1 MHAPLNPWRVEIR
14 AMVALALPLILANLA
29 QSVIHATDLIFLGRL
44 GPDALAAG
52 SLGINLYVPFLLF
65 GMGLIAAVAPMVA
78 AERGRKAHSVRDI
91 RRTVRQGM
99 WLAVTLCI
107 PSWIILW
114 NAEPILLAMGQDP
127 ELSRQATNFIR
138 ILQWGL
144 LPAFLQLA
152 LRNFVSAIERPGW
165 GTVVLFGAVF
175 INALLGWAL
184 IFGHLGMPKL
194 GLEGAALAS
203 ALANLFLFVG
213 LALVVLR
220 LHPFRRYALFGRF
233 WRADWKRYRELAA
246 LGLPIAITLTFE
258 VTVFAAAVFLMG
270 LIDRASIAAHAIALQ
285 IAAFSFMVPM
295 GIGQAATV
303 RVGLGYGARDR
314 SAIHRS
320 GWLALA
326 MGVGFMACMALTLIL
341 IPQTLV
347 GIFIDVADA
356 KNAEVVGLAVG
367 FLGVAALFQI
377 VDGAQVVG
385 AGVLRGLQDTRWP
398 MIYAAI
404 GYWVIGI
411 GIGVALAFP
420 LGMRGLGVWYGLAA
434 GLAFVAVVL
443 VIRWM
448 QRERLGLLGDSAP
461 GKPMPIA

>member
-1 MHAPLNPWRVEIR
+1 MTVSPPTPWTTESR
-14 AMVALALPLILANLA
+14 AMLALAMPLILANLA

-44 GPDALAAG
+44 GADELAAG

-65 GMGLIAAVAPMVA
+65 GLGLIAAVAPMVA
-78 AERGRKAHSVRDI
+78 AERGRKMHSVRDI

-107 PSWIILW
+107 PCWTILW
-114 NAEPILLAMGQDP
+114 NSEPILIALGQDSD
-127 ELSRQATNFIR
+127 LASAAARFNR
-138 ILQWGL
+138 VLMWGL

-152 LRNFVSAIERPGW
+152 LRNFISAIERPGW
-165 GTVVLFGAVF
+165 GTVVLFGAVA

-184 IFGHLGMPKL
+184 IFGHMGLPRM

-203 ALANLFLFVG
+203 ALSNLFLFVA
-213 LALVVLR
+213 LAGVVMR
-220 LHPFRRYALFGRF
+220 MHPFRRYAIFGRF
-233 WRADWKRYRELAA
+233 WRADWGRYRALAA

-295 GIGQAATV
+295 GIAQAATV
-303 RVGLGYGARDR
+303 RVGLGYGARDKA
-314 SAIHRS
+314 AIHRS
-320 GWLALA
+320 GWTALA
-326 MGVGFMACMALTLIL
+326 MGTGFMACMALTLVL
-341 IPQTLV
+341 IPRPLV
-347 GIFIDVADA
+347 GIFIDLANP
-356 KNAEVVGLAVG
+356 KNAEVIGLALG

-411 GIGVALAFP
+411 GVGVVLAFP
-420 LGMRGLGVWYGLAA
+420 MGLAGLGVWIGLAS
-434 GLAFVAVVL
+434 GLAFVAFVL
-443 VIRWM
+443 VIRWS
-448 QRERLGLLGDSAP
+448 RRAPLGLLP
-461 GKPMPIA
+461 

>member
-1 MHAPLNPWRVEIR
+1 ML
-14 AMVALALPLILANLA
+14 ALAMPLILANLA

-44 GPDALAAG
+44 GADELAAG

-65 GMGLIAAVAPMVA
+65 GLGLIAAVAPMVA
-78 AERGRKAHSVRDI
+78 AERGRKMHSVRDI

-107 PSWIILW
+107 PCWTILW
-114 NAEPILLAMGQDP
+114 NSEPILIALGQDSD
-127 ELSRQATNFIR
+127 LASAAARFNR
-138 ILQWGL
+138 VLMWGL

-152 LRNFVSAIERPGW
+152 LRNFISAIERPGW
-165 GTVVLFGAVF
+165 GTVVLFGAVA

-184 IFGHLGMPKL
+184 IFGHMGLPRM

-203 ALANLFLFVG
+203 ALSNLFLFVA
-213 LALVVLR
+213 LAGVVMR
-220 LHPFRRYALFGRF
+220 MHPFRRYAIFGRF
-233 WRADWKRYRELAA
+233 WRADWGRYRALAA

-295 GIGQAATV
+295 GIAQAATV
-303 RVGLGYGARDR
+303 RVGLGYGARDKA
-314 SAIHRS
+314 AIHRS
-320 GWLALA
+320 GWTALA
-326 MGVGFMACMALTLIL
+326 MGTGFMACMALTLVL
-341 IPQTLV
+341 IPRPLV
-347 GIFIDVADA
+347 GIFIDLANP
-356 KNAEVVGLAVG
+356 KNAEVIGLALG

-411 GIGVALAFP
+411 GVGVVLAFP
-420 LGMRGLGVWYGLAA
+420 MGLAGLGVWIGLAS
-434 GLAFVAVVL
+434 GLAFVAFVL
-443 VIRWM
+443 VIRWS
-448 QRERLGLLGDSAP
+448 RRARLGLLP
-461 GKPMPIA
+461 

>member
-107 PSWIILW
+107 PFWIILW

-213 LALVVLR
+213 LALVVLQ

-341 IPQTLV
+341 IPHTLV

>member
-107 PSWIILW
+107 PFWIILW

-213 LALVVLR
+213 
-220 LHPFRRYALFGRF
+220 
-233 WRADWKRYRELAA
+233 
-246 LGLPIAITLTFE
+246 
-258 VTVFAAAVFLMG
+258 
-270 LIDRASIAAHAIALQ
+270 
-285 IAAFSFMVPM
+285 
-295 GIGQAATV
+295 
-303 RVGLGYGARDR
+303 
-314 SAIHRS
+314 
-320 GWLALA
+320 LALA

>member
-1 MHAPLNPWRVEIR
+1 MHDAIATKTASPWALEAR
-14 AMVALALPLILANLA
+14 AMLALAMPLILANLA

-44 GPDALAAG
+44 GADALAAG
-52 SLGINLYVPFLLF
+52 SLGVNLYVPCMLF
-65 GMGLIAAVAPMVA
+65 GLGLIAAVAPMVA
-78 AERGRKAHSVRDI
+78 AERGRKMHSVRDI

-107 PSWIILW
+107 PCWIILW
-114 NAEPILLAMGQDP
+114 NAEPILLAMGQDA
-127 ELSRQATNFIR
+127 ELSRAATSFVR
-138 ILQWGL
+138 VFMWGL

-152 LRNFVSAIERPGW
+152 LRNFISAIERPGW
-165 GTVVLFGAVF
+165 GTVVLFGAVV
-175 INALLGWAL
+175 INALLGWVL
-184 IFGHLGMPKL
+184 IFGHLGFPKL
-194 GLEGAALAS
+194 GLQGAALAS
-203 ALANLFLFVG
+203 ALANLFLFVA
-213 LALVVLR
+213 LAIVVLR
-220 LHPFRRYALFGRF
+220 MRPFRRYAIFGRF
-233 WRADWKRYRELAA
+233 WRADWGRYRALAA

-295 GIGQAATV
+295 GIAQAATV
-303 RVGLGYGARDR
+303 RVGLGYGARDTG
-314 SAIHRS
+314 AIHRS

-326 MGVGFMACMALTLIL
+326 MGTVFMACMALTLIL
-341 IPQTLV
+341 IPRSLV
-347 GIFIDVADA
+347 GVFIDIADP
-356 KNAEVVGLAVG
+356 KNAEVVALAVG
-367 FLGVAALFQI
+367 FLGIAALFQI

-411 GIGVALAFP
+411 GVGVTLAFP
-420 LGMRGLGVWYGLAA
+420 LKMRGLGIWLGLAS

-443 VIRWM
+443 VIRWT
-448 QRERLGLLGDSAP
+448 RRAALGLIP
-461 GKPMPIA
+461 

>member
-1 MHAPLNPWRVEIR
+1 ML
-14 AMVALALPLILANLA
+14 ALAMPLILANLA

-44 GPDALAAG
+44 GADELAAG

-65 GMGLIAAVAPMVA
+65 GLGLIAAVAPMVA
-78 AERGRKAHSVRDI
+78 AERGRKMHSVRDI

-107 PSWIILW
+107 PCWTILW
-114 NAEPILLAMGQDP
+114 NSEPILIALGQDSD
-127 ELSRQATNFIR
+127 LASAAARFNR
-138 ILQWGL
+138 VLMWGL

-152 LRNFVSAIERPGW
+152 LRNFISAIERPGW
-165 GTVVLFGAVF
+165 GTVVLFGAVA

-184 IFGHLGMPKL
+184 IFGHMGLPRM

-203 ALANLFLFVG
+203 ALSNLFLFVA
-213 LALVVLR
+213 LAGVVMR
-220 LHPFRRYALFGRF
+220 MHPFRRYAIFGRF
-233 WRADWKRYRELAA
+233 WRADWGRYRALAA

-295 GIGQAATV
+295 GIAQAATV
-303 RVGLGYGARDR
+303 RVGLGYGARDKA
-314 SAIHRS
+314 AIHRS
-320 GWLALA
+320 GWTALA
-326 MGVGFMACMALTLIL
+326 MGTGFMACMALTLVL
-341 IPQTLV
+341 IPRPLV
-347 GIFIDVADA
+347 GIFIDLANP
-356 KNAEVVGLAVG
+356 KNAEVIGLALG

-411 GIGVALAFP
+411 GVGVVLAFP
-420 LGMRGLGVWYGLAA
+420 MGLAGLGVWIGLAS
-434 GLAFVAVVL
+434 GLAFVAFVL
-443 VIRWM
+443 VIRWS
-448 QRERLGLLGDSAP
+448 RRAPLGLLP
-461 GKPMPIA
+461 